1 MSELQSPKLI
11 DNQRFA
17 GAILERSEKLACVGL
32 KSVDPAA
39 RRIVAYQQSAAR
51 RPEIG
56 RSQRQSPRAPQR
68 SVGDQSLHE
77 CATLTEHV
85 YEASLSRTL
94 RVLGPPVQMCDALS
108 RNAPKLA
115 AGVEILLA
123 NCLEERMSQRL
134 STRLACDSRF
144 NNHILPKWGDKE
156 ITDLQARVVELW
168 LMSLALA
175 PKTRVHV
182 RGLLHQLWDYA
193 MFRQDVPLERNPM
206 ELVTI
211 KGATKRI
218 RQPRSLTVEEFQ
230 KFVAELGEPVR
241 TIAPGVRLLR
251 TED

>member
-1 MSELQSPKLI
+1 
-11 DNQRFA
+11 
-17 GAILERSEKLACVGL
+17 
-32 KSVDPAA
+32 
-39 RRIVAYQQSAAR
+39 
-51 RPEIG
+51 
-56 RSQRQSPRAPQR
+56 
-68 SVGDQSLHE
+68 
-77 CATLTEHV
+77 
-85 YEASLSRTL
+85 
-94 RVLGPPVQMCDALS
+94 MCDALS